1 MILCLHRSASF
12 RLLVPCPYSSA
23 RMDFIEKQKSS
34 YVDLAPK
41 FEKLGDLYNQKLWHQ
56 LSLELEIFLS
66 DKANHR
72 KNNILE
78 LYNEFISKFEARL
91 NQVKLALLVSKIGH
105 SLTDANDALSF
116 FNNVLTNR
124 TRLGPEASLCIDM
137 DVVLAKLK
145 LQQTSDAETIL
156 EEAKTKLAGIS
167 SSESAVFS
175 KFFTA
180 VAEYR
185 KVVGPPQEFY
195 KAALLLLA
203 YTPIEEIPAEQKFIL
218 ATDIALASIT
228 GEDIY
233 NFGEVIATPILS
245 VLKGTSNDWMR
256 RLVLALNKG
265 DIDLFNSIVAESR
278 EQYYSQP
285 SLSSRHEEIK
295 KKLVLLS
302 LMNIVFERPS
312 HDRTITFTDIASR
325 IRIPIDQVEWVL
337 MRAMSLGLIKG
348 TIDGCD
354 QTVSVTWVLPRVLDN
369 EQLGLLVGQLEEWTD
384 KVRQTVVTVSD
395 QTAEI
400 LV

>member
-1 MILCLHRSASF
+1 MTFKLSSVETRSVRDS
-12 RLLVPCPYSSA
+12 PA
-23 RMDFIEKQKSS
+23 RMEFIEQQKSL
-34 YVDLAPK
+34 YIDLAPK
-41 FEKLGDLYNQKLWHQ
+41 FEKLGDLYSQKLWHQ

-66 DKANHR
+66 DKGNHR
-72 KNNILE
+72 NNNVLE
-78 LYNEFISKFEARL
+78 LYSEFISKFEARL
-91 NQVKLALLVSKIGH
+91 GQVRFALLVSKIGH
-105 SLTDANDALSF
+105 SLKDTDEALSF
-116 FNNVLTNR
+116 LNNVLTSR

-145 LQQTSDAETIL
+145 LQQIGEAETML
-156 EEAKTKLAGIS
+156 DEAKTKLAGIS
-167 SSESAVFS
+167 SNESAVFS
-175 KFFTA
+175 KFFVA

-185 KVVGPPQEFY
+185 KIVGPPQEFY

-233 NFGEVIATPILS
+233 NFGEVIATPILA

-265 DIDLFNSIVAESR
+265 DIDLFNSIVAESKD
-278 EQYYSQP
+278 QYYAQP

-312 HDRTITFTDIASR
+312 HDRTITFTDIATR
-325 IRIPIDQVEWVL
+325 IRIPLDQVEWVL

-369 EQLGLLVGQLEEWTD
+369 EQLGILVKQLEGWTD
-384 KVRQTVVTVSD
+384 KVKTTLVSVSD
-395 QTAEI
+395 QTSEI